1 MNYPL
6 IISTASAVIA
16 ASAFVLA
23 WLNYRTSRKMPNENK
38 LFEEKFRSYRSVI
51 AALNTAAAVY
61 IECANELHEFKG
73 SSQALRKVQD
83 EMDDELIKA
92 YFLME
97 DTVYEQTLVLP
108 DEVLECIDDYFDL
121 FSQEDFLEEAAK
133 AGKTEQ
139 FEERLN
145 NLFDAVI
152 NAMREDLA
160 FEKLDAG
167 LQKRIGSRHRRK
179 VTEAAIEA

>member
-38 LFEEKFRSYRSVI
+38 LFEEKFKSYRSVI

-61 IECANELHEFKG
+61 IECANEFHDLKG
-73 SSQALRKVQD
+73 SAQTLRKVK
-83 EMDDELIKA
+83 DELDGELSKA
-92 YFLME
+92 YYLME

-108 DEVLECIDDYFDL
+108 DEVLECVDNFFEL
-121 FSQEDFLEEAAK
+121 FAREDFLEETPK
-133 AGKTEQ
+133 AGKTDQ
-139 FEERLN
+139 FEEQINDR
-145 NLFDAVI
+145 FDEVI

-167 LQKRIGSRHRRK
+167 LQKRIGSRRGR
-179 VTEAAIEA
+179 TTAAAIEE